1 MSASQLL
8 VSSAE
13 QRVDRVLFSG
23 RAEADEHKI
32 HLGTYRCPHCRAET
46 EFNTGTLRKAE
57 CCDGSP
63 LGAVWHERCE
73 SVCGLGPWQWALDFQ
88 CPGCSCPV
96 RIVFQADVEFAMGA
110 HTHRLVH
117 AIEEAECSKSTAS
130 HAV

>member
-1 MSASQLL
+1 MGASQLL

-23 RAEADEHKI
+23 RAEADEHKV
-32 HLGTYRCPHCRAET
+32 HVGTYTCPHCRAET

-57 CCDGSP
+57 GFSGSP
-63 LGAVWHERCE
+63 LGTVWHERCE
-73 SVCGLGPWQWALDFQ
+73 RARGLGPWQWALDFR

-117 AIEEAECSKSTAS
+117 VIEETACLTSTPS
-130 HAV
+130 QAV